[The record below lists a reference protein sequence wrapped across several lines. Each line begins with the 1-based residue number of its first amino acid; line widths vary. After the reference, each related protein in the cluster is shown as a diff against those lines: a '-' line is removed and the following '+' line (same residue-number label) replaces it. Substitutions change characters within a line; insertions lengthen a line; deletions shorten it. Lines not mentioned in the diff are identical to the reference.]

1 MFLRKI
7 ILIFSFFV
15 CFDLFAGV
23 DKKLVDKAEKY
34 LNSITGI
41 TGEFNQSSSKD
52 TDSGTFSILRPGKI
66 RLDYKKNPIQ
76 LISNGKDLY
85 FVDKS
90 LDQITTVPLSSTPAG
105 ILLRKN
111 IRLTNSDIVVSKTE
125 ANKDNFSLILHMKD
139 NEGLGKIKLTFF
151 NSPIL
156 FKGWTITDAT
166 GAVTNV
172 DFVNTKIKTDFE
184 KNYFNLQKRKNL
196 NSSGDSFYD

>member
-1 MFLRKI
+1 MFLRNFI
-7 ILIFSFFV
+7 FIFSFFISL
-15 CFDLFAGV
+15 DLFGFV

-41 TGEFNQSSSKD
+41 TGDFNQSSSKGK
-52 TDSGTFSILRPGKI
+52 DSGNFAILRPGKI
-66 RLDYKKNPIQ
+66 RLDYKNSSIQ
-76 LISNGKDLY
+76 LISDGKDLY

-111 IRLTNSDIVVSKTE
+111 IKLNGSDIVVSKTE
-125 ANKDNFSLILHMKD
+125 KTNNDFSLLLYMKD

-151 NSPIL
+151 SSPIL

-172 DFVNTKIKTDFE
+172 DFINTKIKTDFE
-184 KNYFNLQKRKNL
+184 KNYFNLQKHKNT
-196 NSSGDSFYD
+196 NNSGDSFYD